1 MEDKKSFK
9 VDGGIEI
16 SEEALQKI
24 RKDAV
29 NDFKKEMIRTT
40 IKKEFEC
47 FVLNSWHRGVLL
59 NFVWSAL
66 RISVFVFI

>member
-1 MEDKKSFK
+1 MEDKKRFK

-16 SEEALQKI
+16 SEEAVQKI

-29 NDFKKEMIRTT
+29 NDFKKELIPTT

-47 FVLNSWHRGVLL
+47 FVIYPSRRGASCVT
-59 NFVWSAL
+59 S
-66 RISVFVFI
+66 

>member
-1 MEDKKSFK
+1 MEDKKSFLK

-40 IKKEFEC
+40 IKKEFE
-47 FVLNSWHRGVLL
+47 
-59 NFVWSAL
+59 
-66 RISVFVFI
+66 

>member
-1 MEDKKSFK
+1 MEDK

-16 SEEALQKI
+16 SEEAVQKI

-29 NDFKKEMIRTT
+29 NDFKKELIPTT

-47 FVLNSWHRGVLL
+47 FVIYPSRRGASCVT
-59 NFVWSAL
+59 S
-66 RISVFVFI
+66 